1 MTRGLRGSARVPFLE
16 CIGVPLLEYKQ
27 WHTSY
32 SYDTS
37 KISWR
42 PRRSNLLIEQAIFT
56 STETDRGSGY
66 QLAATS
72 PGIDAADLH
81 DLRVWGPSHDSL
93 VNAGGDAVSINFH
106 PLSSGAYCVS
116 KTTPAG
122 SEYSGRSGQ
131 LIYTQCL
138 VVPAEVLLRFSN
150 NPFALLKAAF
160 AQGSLCVHEQ
170 LPNQLAPFSLVG
182 KAAAVDLSLLG
193 QLVTEPGPQWLGAL
207 VERAISSTTIVL
219 LAERGRER
227 LIAGLMNALPVECRT
242 AFSFSTGLKP
252 SPRRPFRVI
261 GLPDMAGDTSHALRR
276 PDVNVFELSG
286 NRSTV
291 PPADAPPAE
300 GSWGSLVARMLE
312 TSRLAYFSAQ
322 LAHARPGLQTDH
334 LAALAEE
341 FWARMP
347 ATTKPVTGVRTTKSS
362 SVETPTP
369 AAIHNSETSTKPHD
383 TSEERVLDDP
393 DTRPQSDQRRAD
405 AAHLRLWRAVAEA
418 AAPRAASPHGG
429 ASTTTTAD
437 PQADSPSQAL
447 SWQCPQVVEK
457 LEQLDDLV
465 FEAIAGKPSALGR
478 LRTLWPAVLAEIP
491 RELLEES
498 RAHYIRHALRVWQD
512 CVDGDEIRNPALA
525 VTAMEVVCLL
535 FDG

>member
-1 MTRGLRGSARVPFLE
+1 MTRGLRGSARVCHFLNAS
-16 CIGVPLLEYKQ
+16 V
-27 WHTSY
+27 SY

-37 KISWR
+37 KTSSH

-56 STETDRGSGY
+56 STETDRGAGY

-72 PGIDAADLH
+72 PNIDAADLH

-93 VNAGGDAVSINFH
+93 VNSGGDAVSINFH
-106 PLSSGAYCVS
+106 PLPSGAYCVS

-193 QLVTEPGPQWLGAL
+193 QLVTKPGSQWLGAL
-207 VERAISSTTIVL
+207 VDRAISSTTIVL
-219 LAERGRER
+219 VAERGRER
-227 LIAGLMNALPVECRT
+227 LMAGLINALPVECRT

-252 SPRRPFRVI
+252 SPRRPFRVV
-261 GLPDMAGDTSHALRR
+261 GMADMAGETGHALRR
-276 PDVNVFELSG
+276 PEVSIFELT
-286 NRSTV
+286 NDRST
-291 PPADAPPAE
+291 APPAE

-322 LAHARPGLQTDH
+322 LAHARPGLQSDQ
-334 LAALAEE
+334 LMALAEE
-341 FWARMP
+341 LWARMP
-347 ATTKPVTGVRTTKSS
+347 ATTKPVTGLRTSKSS
-362 SVETPTP
+362 PVETPAP
-369 AAIHNSETSTKPHD
+369 AAVHNSETSTKPRD
-383 TSEERVLDDP
+383 TPEERVLDDS
-393 DTRPQSDQRRAD
+393 DTRPPSDQRRAD

-418 AAPRAASPHGG
+418 AAPKAASPHGG
-429 ASTTTTAD
+429 GSTTTTAD